1 MDKRFVLDTN
11 ILVYCHRIIY
21 PFDMAPAFWRQL
33 VEKGGQKI
41 ILIDKVKE
49 EILRNE
55 DQLSDWLKENENNF
69 TIVEVGKLSVIE
81 CYSKIITSVKENQQY
96 KETAKAQFAEVADS
110 WLCAYGMSSGDII
123 VTEEKYEPDS
133 KKSVKIPNVCREFSI
148 DYIGL
153 LEFMRKLDIR
163 FD

>member
-1 MDKRFVLDTN
+1 
-11 ILVYCHRIIY
+11 
-21 PFDMAPAFWRQL
+21 MAPAFWRQL